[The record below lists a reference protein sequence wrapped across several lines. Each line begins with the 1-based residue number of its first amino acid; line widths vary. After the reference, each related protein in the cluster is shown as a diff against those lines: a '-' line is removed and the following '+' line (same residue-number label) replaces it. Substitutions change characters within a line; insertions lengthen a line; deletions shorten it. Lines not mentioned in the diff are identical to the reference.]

1 MFRVRVNGWWAFLS
15 FLMGDSKACCWSV
28 DGNEPEKKER

>member
-1 MFRVRVNGWWAFLS
+1 MNGWWAFLS
-15 FLMGDSKACCWSV
+15 FNGEILRHVVGSV